1 MDISEKYISMCNC
14 QEIQSL
20 KSLEQGN
27 WFKKIYKD
35 ESWIICQGKHTD
47 SIHEKDFED
56 KDQQHIWLPRQDQLQ
71 EIIGIKDLLSFIED
85 NEYMS
90 SLYSQ
95 IKLEYDRNI
104 EILELSPEIFWLCVV
119 MNYKFNKTWDNEKW
133 N

>member
-14 QEIQSL
+14 PEIQSL

-35 ESWIICQGKHTD
+35 ESWIICQGHYLD

>member
-1 MDISEKYISMCNC
+1 MDFSEKYISMCNC

-35 ESWIICQGKHTD
+35 ESWIICQGQHLD